1 MEIAGK
7 ITVVTGAAS
16 GIGRALAVAFSG
28 AGASGIACV
37 DRDASGAEAT
47 AQRTGGMAYTVDV
60 SNDAEMAAM
69 IDQVES
75 DLGPIDV
82 FVSNAGIFMDG
93 GPERPDSDW
102 QRVWDV
108 NVMSQVIA
116 ARHVVPKMIERGGGY
131 ILNTASAAGLLNQI
145 GAAPYAVTKHA
156 SVGLSEWLA
165 LTYADQGIKVS
176 CLCPQAVE
184 TAMTANGPGSAGMD
198 GVISADSVAAACLEA
213 IRDERFLIL
222 PHPEVTKY
230 MQRKTGDYDRWL
242 RGMAKLNG
250 VMKDKRD

>member
-7 ITVVTGAAS
+7 VAVVTGAAS
-16 GIGRALAVAFSG
+16 GIGRALALAFAD
-28 AGASGIACV
+28 AGAAGVACV
-37 DRDASGAEAT
+37 DRDARGADT
-47 AQRTGGMAYTVDV
+47 IAQRIGGMAYAVDV
-60 SNDAEMAAM
+60 ANDGQMAAM
-69 IDQVES
+69 IDQVEN
-75 DLGPIDV
+75 DLGAIDI

-102 QRVWDV
+102 QRIWDV

-116 ARHVVPKMIERGGGY
+116 ARHIIPRMIKRGGGY

-165 LTYADQGIKVS
+165 LTHADQGVRVS

-184 TAMTANGPGSAGMD
+184 TAMTAAGAGSAGID
-198 GVISADSVAAACLEA
+198 GMISAQSAATACLDA

-222 PHPEVTKY
+222 PHPEVATY
-230 MQRKTGDYDRWL
+230 MQRKTGNYDRWL
-242 RGMAKLNG
+242 GGMAKLQRKLG
-250 VMKDKRD
+250 EP